1 MIHDELIGRVS
12 NVLAIASLSD
22 NQTTATL
29 LARANANG
37 ASLSRRD
44 LAKAAR
50 ARGFFHG
57 LRKNAGGDRAAAR
70 ARDLRLTHRRR

>member
-29 LARANANG
+29 LARANG